1 VTALFSPPEAVLKL
15 GETGS
20 LGLIAVGARD
30 LLSVEVVLTYDPT
43 LVEVADLGPG
53 SLLTL
58 DGQPAGAE
66 KSIEAG
72 RARARFTRPTGT
84 TGSGAVVVIMLKG
97 LKAGSGSLGL
107 DSLVIVRTGG
117 TERPAPPAPARVVV
131 SP

>member
-1 VTALFSPPEAVLKL
+1 VTALFSPPEVALKV
-15 GETGS
+15 GETGT
-20 LGLIAVGARD
+20 LGLVAVGAREA
-30 LLSVEVVLTYDPT
+30 LSVEVVLTYDPA
-43 LVEVADLGPG
+43 LVEVADLAAG

-58 DGQPAGAE
+58 DGQPVGAE
-66 KSIEAG
+66 KTLEAG
-72 RARARFTRPTGT
+72 RARARFTRPTGA